1 MIRIIYLILS
11 FFIMIGVTFAHH
23 ANEKYCFN
31 CSYKYKIGDKEN
43 DTYEFEFDLQTT
55 IFVNYRNS
63 IGRIQTKDLSKLV
76 EEQLKDKKTGLVSYI
91 LFENNKIL
99 VDQNRKSKYWGPYP
113 SHSVGKSLVS
123 LVTGYAMCGGYINHT
138 VYDRIDYPTVVGT
151 LYENQK
157 LIHLLNM
164 QAGDD
169 EIIGDRLGIWDS
181 RITKDKQSINTIPIK
196 RAMKKYFKGKD
207 GLEPGKYFNYSAM
220 TTNVIMNYVIYKTGD
235 DWEKLLHKIFI
246 EDAKVAKRVYFHKTL
261 RKDKTGNRKSGEY
274 GRYSF
279 YADRYDYV
287 RIANMIMNHW
297 KNDTCVGKYL
307 KTMYENRVDRQY
319 DEYNKFNGNH
329 RSAQTYGGQFL
340 WDAVGLED
348 RPILMMDGAWG
359 QQVVIDFDNNRIIT
373 AHSTDRHY
381 DYYSLVYLPL
391 GADGTYTDKNSK
403 LSNSSVL
410 ESLDPAREI
419 TQDNK
424 KKCRE
429 YVNET
434 GFVLKSC

>member
-1 MIRIIYLILS
+1 
-11 FFIMIGVTFAHH
+11 MIGVTFAHH
-23 ANEKYCFN
+23 ANEKYEYN
-31 CSYKYKIGDKEN
+31 KNYAYKIGDKEN
-43 DTYEFEFDLQTT
+43 DTYEFEFDLQTS
-55 IFVNYRNS
+55 IIVNYRNS
-63 IGRIQTKDLSKLV
+63 IGRIQTYDLSKLV

-138 VYDRIDYPTVVGT
+138 VFDRIDYPTVEGT

-169 EIIGDRLGIWDS
+169 EIIGDRIGNWDS
-181 RITKDKQSINTIPIK
+181 RLISNNKSINTIPIK
-196 RAMKKYFKGKD
+196 TAMKRYFKNKD

-235 DWEKLLHKIFI
+235 DWEKLLHKVFI

-279 YADRYDYV
+279 YADRYDYL

-307 KTMYENRVDRQY
+307 KTMYENRVDRQH
-319 DEYNKFNGNH
+319 DMKHEYINNDGNH
-329 RSAQTYGGQFL
+329 NAAQTYGGQFL
-340 WDAVGLED
+340 WDAIGLED
-348 RPILMMDGAWG
+348 RSILMMDGAYG
-359 QQVVIDFDNNRIIT
+359 QQVVIDFDNNKIIT
-373 AHSTDRHY
+373 VHSTDRHY
-381 DYYSLVYLPL
+381 NYYSLVY
-391 GADGTYTDKNSK
+391 
-403 LSNSSVL
+403 SVL
-410 ESLDPAREI
+410 
-419 TQDNK
+419 QD
-424 KKCRE
+424 
-429 YVNET
+429 
-434 GFVLKSC
+434 

>member
-1 MIRIIYLILS
+1 MFRIWIFTILIHLVL
-11 FFIMIGVTFAHH
+11 MIGVTFAG
-23 ANEKYCFN
+23 EKYCFN

-43 DTYEFEFDLQTT
+43 ATYDFEFDLETT
-55 IFVNYRNS
+55 VSINYRDS
-63 IGRIQTKDLSKLV
+63 IGRTGTIDLEKKV
-76 EEQLKDKKTGLVSYI
+76 EKQISDKKTGLVSYI

-99 VDQNRKSKYWGPYP
+99 IDENRKSKYKGPYP

-138 VYDRIDYPTVVGT
+138 VYDRIDYPTVAGT

-169 EIIGDRLGIWDS
+169 EIIGDRLGNWDS
-181 RITKDKQSINTIPIK
+181 RLISNNKSINVIPIK
-196 RAMKKYFKGKD
+196 TAMKRYFKNKD
-207 GLEPGKYFNYSAM
+207 GLEPGTYFNYSAM
-220 TTNVIMNYVIYKTGD
+220 TTNVIINYVIYKTGD
-235 DWEKLLHKIFI
+235 DWEKLLHKVFV

-287 RIANMIMNHW
+287 RIANLMMNHW

-307 KTMYENRVDRQY
+307 KTMYENRVDRGYSY
-319 DEYNKFNGNH
+319 DTNNGNH
-329 RSAQTYGGQFL
+329 RVAQTYGGQFL
-340 WDAVGLED
+340 WDAIGLED

-373 AHSTDRHY
+373 AHSVERDY
-381 DYYSLVYLPL
+381 DYNTLIY
-391 GADGTYTDKNSK
+391 
-403 LSNSSVL
+403 SVL
-410 ESLDPAREI
+410 KD
-419 TQDNK
+419 
-424 KKCRE
+424 
-429 YVNET
+429 
-434 GFVLKSC
+434 

>member
-1 MIRIIYLILS
+1 MTRIIYFILS
-11 FFIMIGVTFAHH
+11 FFIMTGVTFAHH
-23 ANEKYCFN
+23 ANEKYAYTKN
-31 CSYKYKIGDKEN
+31 YAYKIGDKKN
-43 DTYEFEFDLQTT
+43 DNAYEFEFDLQT
-55 IFVNYRNS
+55 N
-63 IGRIQTKDLSKLV
+63 DLSKLV

-99 VDQNRKSKYWGPYP
+99 VDQNRKSKYRGPYP

-123 LVTGYAMCGGYINHT
+123 LVTGYAMCSGYINHT
-138 VYDRIDYPTVVGT
+138 VFDRIDYPTVEGT

-169 EIIGDRLGIWDS
+169 EIIGDRIGIWDS
-181 RITKDKQSINTIPIK
+181 KITKNKQSVNTIPIK
-196 RAMKKYFKGKD
+196 TAMKRYFKGVD

-235 DWEKLLHKIFI
+235 DWNKLLHKIFV
-246 EDAKVAKRVYFHKTL
+246 EDAKVSKRVYFHKTL

-319 DEYNKFNGNH
+319 DEYSKFKGNH

-348 RPILMMDGAWG
+348 RPILMMDGFAG

-391 GADGTYTDKNSK
+391 GYKDDGTYKPFNEEDLIEKMWEQPQPCTGRDSIGRIVECPN
-403 LSNSSVL
+403 
-410 ESLDPAREI
+410 PA
-419 TQDNK
+419 
-424 KKCRE
+424 
-429 YVNET
+429 
-434 GFVLKSC
+434 

>member
-1 MIRIIYLILS
+1 MTRIIYFILS

-23 ANEKYCFN
+23 ANEKYAYSKN
-31 CSYKYKIGDKEN
+31 YAYKIGDKKN
-43 DTYEFEFDLQTT
+43 DNAYEFEFDLQT
-55 IFVNYRNS
+55 N
-63 IGRIQTKDLSKLV
+63 DLSKLV

-99 VDQNRKSKYWGPYP
+99 VDQNRKSKYRGPYP

-123 LVTGYAMCGGYINHT
+123 LVTGYAMCSGYINHT
-138 VYDRIDYPTVVGT
+138 VFDRIDYPTVEGT

-169 EIIGDRLGIWDS
+169 EIIGDRIGIWDS
-181 RITKDKQSINTIPIK
+181 KITKNKQSVNTIPIK
-196 RAMKKYFKGKD
+196 TAMKRYFKGVD

-235 DWEKLLHKIFI
+235 DWNKLLHKIFV
-246 EDAKVAKRVYFHKTL
+246 EDAKVSKRVYFHKTL

-319 DEYNKFNGNH
+319 DEYSKFKGNH

-348 RPILMMDGAWG
+348 RPILMMDGFAG

-391 GADGTYTDKNSK
+391 GYKDDGTYKPFNEEDLIEKMWEQPQPCTGRDSIGRIVECPN
-403 LSNSSVL
+403 
-410 ESLDPAREI
+410 PA
-419 TQDNK
+419 
-424 KKCRE
+424 
-429 YVNET
+429 
-434 GFVLKSC
+434 

>member
-1 MIRIIYLILS
+1 MSRIIYFILS

-23 ANEKYCFN
+23 ANEKYAYN
-31 CSYKYKIGDKEN
+31 KNYAYKIGDKEN
-43 DTYEFEFDLQTT
+43 DTYEFEFDLQT
-55 IFVNYRNS
+55 N
-63 IGRIQTKDLSKLV
+63 DLSKLV
-76 EEQLKDKKTGLVSYI
+76 DEQLKDKKTGLVSYI

-99 VDQNRKSKYWGPYP
+99 VDQNRKSKYRGPYP

-138 VYDRIDYPTVVGT
+138 VFDRIDYPTVEGT

-169 EIIGDRLGIWDS
+169 EIIGDRIGIWDS
-181 RITKDKQSINTIPIK
+181 KITKNKQSINTIPIK
-196 RAMKKYFKGKD
+196 TAMKRYFKGVD

-235 DWEKLLHKIFI
+235 DWNKLLHKIFV

-319 DEYNKFNGNH
+319 DEYSKFKGNH

-348 RPILMMDGAWG
+348 RPILMMDGFAG

-373 AHSTDRHY
+373 VHSTDRHY

-391 GADGTYTDKNSK
+391 GYKDDGTYKPFNEEDLIEKMWEQQQPCTGRDSIGRIVECPN
-403 LSNSSVL
+403 
-410 ESLDPAREI
+410 PA
-419 TQDNK
+419 
-424 KKCRE
+424 
-429 YVNET
+429 
-434 GFVLKSC
+434 

>member
-1 MIRIIYLILS
+1 MIRIIYFILS
-11 FFIMIGVTFAHH
+11 YFIMIGVTFAHH
-23 ANEKYCFN
+23 ANEKYAYN
-31 CSYKYKIGDKEN
+31 KNYAYKIGDKEN

-55 IFVNYRNS
+55 TFVNYRNS

-113 SHSVGKSLVS
+113 SHSIGKSLVS

-169 EIIGDRLGIWDS
+169 EIVGERMYDWDNP
-181 RITKDKQSINTIPIK
+181 IKGKGPNVNTIPIK
-196 RAMKKYFKGKD
+196 KVMKKYFKGVD
-207 GLEPGKYFNYSAM
+207 GLEPGTYYNYSAM

-235 DWEKLLHKIFI
+235 DWNKLLHKIFV

-261 RKDKTGNRKSGEY
+261 YANKTGNRKSGEY

-287 RIANMIMNHW
+287 RIANMMMNHW
-297 KNDTCVGKYL
+297 NNDTCVGKYL
-307 KTMYENRVDRQY
+307 KTMYENRVDKQFGMY
-319 DEYNKFNGNH
+319 SKFKGNH
-329 RSAQTYGGQFL
+329 SATQTYGGQFHF
-340 WDAVGLED
+340 DPIGLED
-348 RPILMMDGAWG
+348 RPILMMDGAYG

-373 AHSTDRHY
+373 AHSVERNY
-381 DYYSLVYLPL
+381 DYHSLIYLPL
-391 GADGTYTDKNSK
+391 GY
-403 LSNSSVL
+403 
-410 ESLDPAREI
+410 
-419 TQDNK
+419 K
-424 KKCRE
+424 KKPKKCGERDSMGRVIE
-429 YVNET
+429 CPNPA
-434 GFVLKSC
+434 

>member
-1 MIRIIYLILS
+1 MKKLLGIVV
-11 FFIMIGVTFAHH
+11 IGLLLCNVTFAHH

-31 CSYKYKIGDKEN
+31 CNYKYKIGDKEN

-55 IFVNYRNS
+55 ILVNSRNS
-63 IGRIQTKDLSKLV
+63 IGRIQTNDLSKLV
-76 EEQLKDKKTGLVSYI
+76 EKQLKDKKTGLVSYI

-99 VDQNRKSKYWGPYP
+99 VDQNRKSKYRGPYP

-138 VYDRIDYPTVVGT
+138 VFDRIDYPTVADT

-157 LIHLLNM
+157 LINLLNM

-169 EIIGDRLGIWDS
+169 EIIGDRIGIWDS
-181 RITKDKQSINTIPIK
+181 KITKDKQSVNTIPIK
-196 RAMKKYFKGKD
+196 KAMKKYFKGKS

-235 DWEKLLHKIFI
+235 YWEKLLHKIFI

-279 YADRYDYV
+279 YADRYDYL

-307 KTMYENRVDRQY
+307 KTMYENRVDRQKN
-319 DEYNKFNGNH
+319 EYRDNDGNH
-329 RSAQTYGGQFL
+329 KVAQTYGGQFL
-340 WDAVGLED
+340 WDAIGLED
-348 RPILMMDGAWG
+348 RPILMMDGFAG

-373 AHSTDRHY
+373 VHSTDRHY

-391 GADGTYTDKNSK
+391 GYKDDETRKLQPQPCTGT
-403 LSNSSVL
+403 VL
-410 ESLDPAREI
+410 ECLDPAKE
-419 TQDNK
+419 
-424 KKCRE
+424 
-429 YVNET
+429 
-434 GFVLKSC
+434 L